1 MVRCLYLKAI
11 VYALTVIDRFTRWGE
26 VIPLTGITTNDIISG
41 FLLHWVARFG
51 CPSVIA
57 CDRGPQ
63 FTSTLWQSLC
73 LFLGSKLTHT
83 CAYHP
88 SANGMCERFN
98 KQVKTSLRAFPDS
111 NLSWV
116 LLGIRSFLKDL
127 GCSAAQLAL
136 GTSVRLPGQYFDELQ
151 VNNLSPFEYFDRL
164 NCFISSLRPVP
175 PRPVADSS
183 SYVDPK
189 LQQAEYVF
197 VRNDATKPPL
207 TKVYFG
213 PFKVNFTLLQ
223 NGNFNNVSIDRLKTA
238 HLPLTSENNEPLP
251 GNQPTIQ
258 FDNTN
263 LDDSFRLRF
272 PSTDDDSL
280 LPSNDNHISKE
291 TPPQEN
297 IFKRTRHGRVIRPP
311 VKLDL

>member
-1 MVRCLYLKAI
+1 M
-11 VYALTVIDRFTRWGE
+11 
-26 VIPLTGITTNDIISG
+26 S
-41 FLLHWVARFG
+41 
-51 CPSVIA
+51 
-57 CDRGPQ
+57 
-63 FTSTLWQSLC
+63 
-73 LFLGSKLTHT
+73 HT

-88 SANGMCERFN
+88 SANSMCERFN

-111 NLSWV
+111 DWVTNLPWV
-116 LLGIRSFLKDL
+116 LLGIRSSLKEDL

-136 GTSVRLPGQYFDELQ
+136 GTSVRLPGQYFDEVQ

-183 SYVDPK
+183 YVDPA

-197 VRNDATKPPL
+197 VRNDATRPPL

-213 PFKVNFTLLQ
+213 PFKVVYRTDKYFTLLQ

-251 GNQPTIQ
+251 DDPSIIQ

-263 LDDSFRLRF
+263 LGDSIRLRF

-280 LPSNDNHISKE
+280 LPFNDNLISKE